1 MLFRSGIAFVAA
13 CGDFNVVDLKP
24 GETYKVATGNAVAWQ
39 DTVKYDITAT
49 GGFKTAMFGGEGLF
63 VTTLTGP
70 GKIVI
75 QSMTLNDL
83 AMALVPFM
91 PEKQK

>member
-1 MLFRSGIAFVAA
+1 M
-13 CGDFNVVDLKP
+13 
-24 GETYKVATGNAVAWQ
+24 
-39 DTVKYDITAT
+39 KYDITAT

-70 GKIVI
+70 GKIII

-83 AMALVPFM
+83 AMALVPFL
-91 PEKQK
+91 PKDQK